1 MTTSVASLA
10 AAASVHKQGLSKVGG
25 SGAAAGAGAWSQFYH
40 DKYPFSFNIKPQP
53 AKYTKIFQ
61 LEIPIIRTNC

>member
-1 MTTSVASLA
+1 MAGVVA
-10 AAASVHKQGLSKVGG
+10 VHKQGLSKIGG
-25 SGAAAGAGAWSQFYH
+25 SATAGAGAWSQFYH